1 MGIICPKC
9 EKDDHIYK
17 ISGIVSSGS
26 SSVRLSGRTTGASF
40 PIGDSN
46 PSIIAGYTDIEGEQT
61 TDLAQKLAPLEKP
74 TTKGNG
80 SGCMVT
86 VGAVGATI
94 ILFLSKETFKLSE
107 VTVGVGCGI
116 ICLIAPLIYFYDL
129 YLYRKLYY
137 TKDLEY
143 WKESMMIWKRLYYC
157 TRDDC
162 VFDPERNIQVRPDDI
177 QSLYP
182 AYETE
187 NMLEENGN
195 EFKG

>member
-9 EKDDHIYK
+9 EKDDQIYK

-80 SGCMVT
+80 SGMHGNCRCSRRYNY
-86 VGAVGATI
+86 I
-94 ILFLSKETFKLSE
+94 IF
-107 VTVGVGCGI
+107 V
-116 ICLIAPLIYFYDL
+116 
-129 YLYRKLYY
+129 
-137 TKDLEY
+137 
-143 WKESMMIWKRLYYC
+143 
-157 TRDDC
+157 
-162 VFDPERNIQVRPDDI
+162 ERNIQV
-177 QSLYP
+177 
-182 AYETE
+182 E
-187 NMLEENGN
+187 
-195 EFKG
+195 